1 LDVVTDLAFLMEGFR
16 ASPDDPAVVW
26 NDSAYSYSWLL
37 EAVRDA
43 DAELSQRAVGGG
55 CVVRLDADFSP
66 RAIALFLA
74 LTNRNCIIA
83 PSLRSASGS
92 ARDTMGAIADVEYE
106 LAVALD
112 DSIAGFP
119 TGRRASHDL
128 YQTLRQREHAGLV
141 LFSSGSTGTPK
152 AAVHDFGRLLEK
164 FRQRRESLRTLNFLL
179 FDHWGGLNTLLH
191 TLSNGGTVFT
201 IQDRSPDAVCRLI
214 ESHRIE
220 VLPASPTFLNL
231 LVLSRA
237 HTRHD
242 LSSLKIV
249 SYGTEP
255 MPQSLLK
262 RLSEELPWVRLH
274 QTYGL
279 IELGVLRSKSRS
291 NDSVWVKLGG
301 EGFETRVV
309 DGLLQIR
316 AQSAMLGYLN
326 APSPFTDD
334 GWFMTGDAVEV
345 DGDYFRIIGRASEL
359 INVGGEK
366 VYPQEV
372 EGVILEVAN
381 VADVTVFGEKN
392 AIVGNIVCARVRLL
406 DPEDPDAVTLR
417 VKRYCRERLPG
428 YKVPVRVTVVHED
441 QHGERFKKIRS
452 GPVSS

>member
-1 LDVVTDLAFLMEGFR
+1 VTDLAFLFERFGI
-16 ASPDDPAVVW
+16 SPDDPAVVW
-26 NDSAYSYSWLL
+26 NERVFSYSWLL
-37 EAVRDA
+37 DAVRDA
-43 DAELSQRAVGGG
+43 GGELSRRAVDRGS
-55 CVVRLDADFSP
+55 VVRLEGDFSP
-66 RAIALFLA
+66 RAIALLLA
-74 LTNRNCIIA
+74 LIDHECIIL
-83 PSLRSASGS
+83 PSLRSASGP
-92 ARDTMGAIADVEYE
+92 ARQTMAAIAAVEYE
-106 LAVALD
+106 LAVDLD
-112 DSIAGFP
+112 DSVAGFA
-119 TGRRASHDL
+119 TGRRAPYDL
-128 YQTLRQREHAGLV
+128 YETLRHDRHAGLV
-141 LFSSGSTGTPK
+141 LFSSGSSGRPK
-152 AAVHDFGRLLEK
+152 AAVHDLGRLLEK

-214 ESHRIE
+214 ESHRVE

-231 LVLSRA
+231 LLLSRA
-237 HTRHD
+237 HSRHD

-262 RLSEELPWVRLH
+262 RLSDELPWIRLH

-316 AQSAMLGYLN
+316 AKSAMLGYLN

-334 GWFMTGDAVEV
+334 GWFMTGDAVDV

-372 EGVILEVAN
+372 ESVILEIAN
-381 VADVTVFGEKN
+381 IADVTVFGEKN
-392 AIVGNIVCARVRLL
+392 SIVGNIVCARVRLL
-406 DPEDPDAVTLR
+406 DPEEPDAVTLR
-417 VKRYCRERLPG
+417 VKRHCRERLPG
-428 YKVPVRVTVVHED
+428 FKVPVKVTVVHED
-441 QHGERFKKIRS
+441 QHGERFKKIRGGS
-452 GPVSS
+452 VS